1 MLLSFRFAL
10 RQLLKTPGFTATALA
25 TLAICLAAN
34 LTIFAV
40 VDAVVLRSLPFP
52 GGDRLVA
59 VFNSYPG
66 AGVERSGCSTP
77 NYYDRRHSISAFSSV
92 SIYQD
97 SSNSVGGTDSPTRVP
112 TARISAEFFDTLKVP
127 LAMGKPFTEEQ
138 MAYGPDAV
146 AILTDGYW
154 RTHFNADPNVLG
166 RTFINDGLPIT
177 VVGVTPPGFQ
187 YLSSHAEFF
196 RPAAHD
202 ASEAAI
208 TNRHSN
214 NWEMI
219 ARLAPGATV
228 AEAQSQIDAFNV
240 AQLRDDPYAQV
251 VKTAG
256 YRTTVRGLHDD
267 HVRTV
272 RPMLLLLQCG
282 VVFLLLIG
290 GVNLANLFLIRASSR
305 SKELAVRQALGARR
319 RHVARDV
326 LIETTLLAV
335 VGGAFGVILGAFG
348 IRLIRL
354 LGTDSLP
361 LGSMVAFDA
370 RVAGVAFVASLV
382 IGLLLAVP
390 AIWLSLHIK
399 LAAGLAAESRSGTAS
414 RGAQRVRHGFI
425 IVQFA
430 LAFVLLSGAGLLTLS
445 LKRVLD
451 TPAGFNPE
459 NVYAGDIA
467 LPWNTYRDTPP
478 RQAFVE
484 RLIPAIRSLPGVTHA
499 AISTGLPF
507 NGSTNDSAVIVE
519 GDERPSTESLR
530 AHYLSSVSSD
540 YWATMNIPLARGRLL
555 RDSDGRS
562 SAKVCVVD
570 EAFASRYWP
579 GSDPI
584 GKHLEQNAV
593 YEKDKA
599 AAVVGV
605 VRSVKQ
611 QELVESNGHGAV
623 YFPFPSENLNTNS
636 FALIV
641 SSTLPLETLAPMVRK
656 TIQAIDPSLPLDHFR
671 SMHARIDETLIARRS
686 PAILAAV
693 FALVALLLAAIGTY
707 GVLSY
712 AVSQRLREIG
722 VRMALGAH
730 PSQIRDQFLSVGV
743 RLLAVGAGI
752 GILGAWL
759 AGRAMQAILFD
770 VPAVQIPILIGTL
783 VVMGSVALTAC
794 LMPATR
800 AAKVDPVVA
809 LRGD

>member
-361 LGSMVAFDA
+361 LGSMVAFD
-370 RVAGVAFVASLV
+370 GLV
-382 IGLLLAVP
+382 
-390 AIWLSLHIK
+390 
-399 LAAGLAAESRSGTAS
+399 
-414 RGAQRVRHGFI
+414 
-425 IVQFA
+425 
-430 LAFVLLSGAGLLTLS
+430 
-445 LKRVLD
+445 
-451 TPAGFNPE
+451 
-459 NVYAGDIA
+459 
-467 LPWNTYRDTPP
+467 
-478 RQAFVE
+478 
-484 RLIPAIRSLPGVTHA
+484 
-499 AISTGLPF
+499 
-507 NGSTNDSAVIVE
+507 
-519 GDERPSTESLR
+519 
-530 AHYLSSVSSD
+530 
-540 YWATMNIPLARGRLL
+540 
-555 RDSDGRS
+555 
-562 SAKVCVVD
+562 
-570 EAFASRYWP
+570 
-579 GSDPI
+579 
-584 GKHLEQNAV
+584 
-593 YEKDKA
+593 
-599 AAVVGV
+599 
-605 VRSVKQ
+605 
-611 QELVESNGHGAV
+611 ELV
-623 YFPFPSENLNTNS
+623 
-636 FALIV
+636 
-641 SSTLPLETLAPMVRK
+641 
-656 TIQAIDPSLPLDHFR
+656 
-671 SMHARIDETLIARRS
+671 
-686 PAILAAV
+686 
-693 FALVALLLAAIGTY
+693 
-707 GVLSY
+707 
-712 AVSQRLREIG
+712 
-722 VRMALGAH
+722 
-730 PSQIRDQFLSVGV
+730 
-743 RLLAVGAGI
+743 
-752 GILGAWL
+752 
-759 AGRAMQAILFD
+759 
-770 VPAVQIPILIGTL
+770 
-783 VVMGSVALTAC
+783 
-794 LMPATR
+794 
-800 AAKVDPVVA
+800 
-809 LRGD
+809 